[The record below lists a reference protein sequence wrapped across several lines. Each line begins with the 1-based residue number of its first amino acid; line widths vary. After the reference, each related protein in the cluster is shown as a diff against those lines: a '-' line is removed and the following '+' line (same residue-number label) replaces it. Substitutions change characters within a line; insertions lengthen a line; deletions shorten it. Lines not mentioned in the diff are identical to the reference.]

1 MSASNPAID
10 KIQKIL
16 TELSYEPVL
25 DSDSSIKVIKH

>member
-16 TELSYEPVL
+16 AKLSYEPVL
-25 DSDSSIKVIKH
+25 DTDSSIKVIE